1 MLSLFDIKSV
11 DWIRSGMRFV
21 LPLIISL
28 TTLVLASGC
37 SPGGPGHH
45 VVSED
50 LELQARYETA
60 VRALDEIKRLQKRG
74 DNVFADCKTINMLF
88 VKELKRSKAAAARK
102 LAKDII
108 KTCQTAA
115 PRKIF

>member
-1 MLSLFDIKSV
+1 M
-11 DWIRSGMRFV
+11 
-21 LPLIISL
+21 
-28 TTLVLASGC
+28 
-37 SPGGPGHH
+37 
-45 VVSED
+45 VSED